1 MKVQKNQRRSAR
13 YHCRV
18 PVESKRG
25 NAFFASQTIDV
36 SPRGVGII
44 AEKPVPINSRMG
56 IEIILSSDSDESV
69 LAVGRVK
76 WIHKIPNSK
85 SYRVGMILEHNEDAA
100 EIKLEK
106 QFK

>member
-1 MKVQKNQRRSAR
+1 MKAQKNQRRGAR

-36 SPRGVGII
+36 SRRGVGII
-44 AEKPVPINSRMG
+44 SEKPVPINSRMA
-56 IEIILSSDSDESV
+56 IEIILSPDSDESI
-69 LAVGRVK
+69 LAVGKVK

-85 SYRVGMILEHNEDAA
+85 NYRVGMILEHSE
-100 EIKLEK
+100 ESQQKKLEDCF
-106 QFK
+106 Q